1 MNDVPYQFLL
11 SWDDLHLFLEVA
23 RSGTLT
29 GAAMRLRL
37 SQPTAS
43 RRLRALETS
52 VGQALFERTASGLK
66 LTEYGVATVVH
77 AERME
82 EGAIALE
89 RHLVGTDRGLEGG
102 IRVVCPEWLGRIAL
116 AEPVARFVAAHPFV
130 TVEMIA
136 DGSRVEL
143 EGVGAELALRF
154 QRFQDPDVVQ
164 RRLGQVRYGVF
175 AARDYLEK
183 AGHPRSSNDGD
194 GHRLVVMDAAIE
206 SMEDVNWMR
215 RRWPR
220 ARFSVRSNSGDI
232 QARACQQ
239 GAGLA
244 VLPLIVGEQFDLAQ
258 IDIDDQP
265 PRREIWVA
273 HHHEL
278 RRLARVRAFVD
289 HLEETVAGEL

>member
-1 MNDVPYQFLL
+1 MDDVRYQFLL

-29 GAAMRLRL
+29 GAAMRIKL

-52 VGQALFERTASGLK
+52 VGHALFERTAAGLK
-66 LTEYGVATVVH
+66 LTEYGEAMVVH

-102 IRVVCPEWLGRIAL
+102 IRVACPEWLGRIAL
-116 AEPVARFVAAHPFV
+116 AEPVARFVATHPFV

-136 DGSRVEL
+136 EDGRIEL
-143 EGVGAELALRF
+143 ESKGAELAMRF

-164 RRLGQVRYGVF
+164 RRLGQLRYGVF
-175 AARDYLEK
+175 AARTYLDI
-183 AGHPRSSNDGD
+183 AGHPKTSNDGD
-194 GHRLVVMDAAIE
+194 GHRLVVIQAATE
-206 SMEDVNWMR
+206 SMEDVAWMR

-220 ARFSVRSNSGDI
+220 ARFSVRSNSADI

-244 VLPLIVGEQFDLAQ
+244 ILPLIVGQQLDLAQ
-258 IDIDDQP
+258 VEMDDQP
-265 PRREIWVA
+265 PQREIWVG
-273 HHHEL
+273 HHHEV
-278 RRLARVRAFVD
+278 RRLARVRAFID
-289 HLEETVAGEL
+289 YLEETVAGEI